1 MNHQQEACLERLL
14 FLKSC
19 LKKKS
24 EDSFMHVL
32 KYVSCYI
39 TVDVTAYY
47 ESVKTEQAC
56 SR

>member
-1 MNHQQEACLERLL
+1 MY
-14 FLKSC
+14 
-19 LKKKS
+19 
-24 EDSFMHVL
+24 VL